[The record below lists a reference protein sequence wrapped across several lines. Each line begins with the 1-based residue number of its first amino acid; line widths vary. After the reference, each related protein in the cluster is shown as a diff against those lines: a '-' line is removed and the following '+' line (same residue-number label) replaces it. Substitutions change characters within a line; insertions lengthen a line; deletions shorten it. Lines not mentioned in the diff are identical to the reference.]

1 MKRSSTLLSV
11 ALASLLNLTGCDM
24 LQDKL
29 NKPPKGSVDAFISC
43 IDDNA
48 HKKDMLDK
56 EFIAE
61 QCVKK
66 HQRFSKEDPTSQC
79 SALITPKVDE
89 DSVIRLTAKCVNTTN
104 RIVTAFGAA
113 IQVENLPVGGAAV
126 GETATETATETAK
139 GWSKVI
145 KIMPKE
151 SFDRVKVLVDK
162 DWPDE
167 VTESL
172 PYCSQK
178 LEEIC
183 KTWYITGYSYLNPNI

>member
-48 HKKDMLDK
+48 HKKDMLDE

-66 HQRFSKEDPTSQC
+66 HQLFSKEDPTSQC
-79 SALITPKVDE
+79 SAFVAPKVDE
-89 DSVIRLTAKCVNTTN
+89 DSVIRLSAKCVNTTN

-113 IQVENLPVGGAAV
+113 IDVENLPVEGAAS
-126 GETATETATETAK
+126 EATATGTAK

-145 KIMPKE
+145 KIMPEE
-151 SFDRVKVLVDK
+151 SFDRVEVVIEK

-167 VTESL
+167 VTQSL
-172 PYCSQK
+172 PNCSAK
-178 LEEIC
+178 PEEIC
-183 KTWYITGYSYLNPNI
+183 KTWRITGYSYLNPNI

>member
-29 NKPPKGSVDAFISC
+29 NKPPEGSVDAVISC
-43 IDDNA
+43 INDNS
-48 HKKDMLDK
+48 HKKDMLDE

-79 SALITPKVDE
+79 SAFVAPKVDE
-89 DSVIRLTAKCVNTTN
+89 DSVIRLSAKCVNTTN
-104 RIVTAFGAA
+104 RIVTALGAA
-113 IQVENLPVGGAAV
+113 IDVENLPVEGAAS
-126 GETATETATETAK
+126 EATATGTAK

-145 KIMPKE
+145 KIMPEE
-151 SFDRVKVLVDK
+151 SFNGVEVVIEK

-167 VTESL
+167 VTQSL
-172 PYCSQK
+172 PYCSAK
-178 LEEIC
+178 PEEIC

>member
-1 MKRSSTLLSV
+1 MKHSSTLLSV
-11 ALASLLNLTGCDM
+11 ALASLLYLTGCDM

-29 NKPPKGSVDAFISC
+29 NKPPKGSVDAVISC

-48 HKKDMLDK
+48 HKKDMLDE
-56 EFIAE
+56 EFISE

-79 SALITPKVDE
+79 SASVSPKVDE
-89 DSVIRLTAKCVNTTN
+89 DTVIRLSAKCVNTTN

-113 IQVENLPVGGAAV
+113 IDVENLPVEGAAS
-126 GETATETATETAK
+126 EATATGTAK

-151 SFDRVKVLVDK
+151 SFDWVEVVIEK

-167 VTESL
+167 VTQSL
-172 PYCSQK
+172 PYCSAK
-178 LEEIC
+178 PEEIC

>member
-48 HKKDMLDK
+48 HKKDMLDE

-66 HQRFSKEDPTSQC
+66 HQLFSTGSL
-79 SALITPKVDE
+79 SA
-89 DSVIRLTAKCVNTTN
+89 
-104 RIVTAFGAA
+104 G
-113 IQVENLPVGGAAV
+113 
-126 GETATETATETAK
+126 
-139 GWSKVI
+139 
-145 KIMPKE
+145 
-151 SFDRVKVLVDK
+151 
-162 DWPDE
+162 
-167 VTESL
+167 
-172 PYCSQK
+172 
-178 LEEIC
+178 
-183 KTWYITGYSYLNPNI
+183 YITFTSEGGFAAPLTLDCF

>member
-66 HQRFSKEDPTSQC
+66 HQLFSKENPATSQC
-79 SALITPKVDE
+79 TASVAPKVDG
-89 DSVIRLTAKCVNTTN
+89 DRVIRLSAKCVNTTN
-104 RIVTAFGAA
+104 RIVTALGAA
-113 IQVENLPVGGAAV
+113 IDVENLPVEGAAS
-126 GETATETATETAK
+126 EATATGTAK

-145 KIMPKE
+145 KIMPEE
-151 SFDRVKVLVDK
+151 SFNGVEVVIEK

-167 VTESL
+167 VTQSL
-172 PYCSQK
+172 PYCSDK
-178 LEEIC
+178 PEEIC
-183 KTWYITGYSYLNPNI
+183 KTWYITGYRYLNPNI

>member
-1 MKRSSTLLSV
+1 MKSSLTFLSLV
-11 ALASLLNLTGCDM
+11 LVSLSTLTGCDM
-24 LQDKL
+24 LQDEL
-29 NKPPKGSVDAFISC
+29 NKPPEGSVDAVISC
-43 IDDNA
+43 INDNS
-48 HKKDMLDK
+48 HKKDMLDE

-126 GETATETATETAK
+126 GETATETAK

>member
-48 HKKDMLDK
+48 HKKDMLDE

-66 HQRFSKEDPTSQC
+66 HQLFSKEDPASQC
-79 SALITPKVDE
+79 SAFVAPKVDE
-89 DSVIRLTAKCVNTTN
+89 DSVIRLSAKCVNTTN
-104 RIVTAFGAA
+104 RIVTALGAA
-113 IQVENLPVGGAAV
+113 IDVENLPVEGAAS
-126 GETATETATETAK
+126 EATATGTAK

-145 KIMPKE
+145 KIMPEE
-151 SFDRVKVLVDK
+151 SFNRVEVVIEK

-167 VTESL
+167 VTQSL
-172 PYCSQK
+172 PNCSAK
-178 LEEIC
+178 PEEIC
-183 KTWYITGYSYLNPNI
+183 KTWRITGYSYLNPNI